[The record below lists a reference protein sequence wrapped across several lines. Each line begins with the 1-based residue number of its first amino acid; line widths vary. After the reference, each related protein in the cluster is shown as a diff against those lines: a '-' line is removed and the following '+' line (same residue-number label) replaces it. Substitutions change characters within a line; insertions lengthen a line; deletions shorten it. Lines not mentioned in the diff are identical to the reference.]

1 MYYLG
6 KNMYKYYFFM
16 YKHYFFIR
24 DHFEI
29 LPSNS
34 TNKEIFE
41 LDDFSSKEI
50 YICGKRVI

>member
-1 MYYLG
+1 
-6 KNMYKYYFFM
+6 M
-16 YKHYFFIR
+16 YKHYFFIK

>member
-1 MYYLG
+1 M
-6 KNMYKYYFFM
+6 KPK
-16 YKHYFFIR
+16 FFII

-41 LDDFSSKEI
+41 LNDLSSKEI